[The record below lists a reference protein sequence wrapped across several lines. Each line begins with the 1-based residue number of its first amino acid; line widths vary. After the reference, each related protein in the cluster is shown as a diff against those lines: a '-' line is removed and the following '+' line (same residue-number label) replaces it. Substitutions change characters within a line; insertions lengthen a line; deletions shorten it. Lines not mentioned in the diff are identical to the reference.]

1 MSTFKLNNVYVDTAF
16 VIAGK
21 KENTGPLKKFY
32 DEVFDNNYLG
42 EESFEKAEI
51 KMFKKAI
58 DGVLKKARLV
68 PSDIDIAIGGDLSNQ
83 IVTSNYTMRKYNIPF
98 IGAYSA
104 CSTSALNVIIASF
117 ILESKYKNRVLLF
130 TGSHYNSAERQFR
143 NPCEY
148 GGQKKNCS
156 TTTVTGAGA
165 LILTNQKKKIKVS
178 SITIGKVIDYQQ
190 KNVNDMGTAMAPS
203 AFDTFKR
210 HLNDLKIDPSYYDLI
225 LTGDLSSVGKELF
238 IEMCKDE
245 KIILNHNYQDSGLMV
260 YDVKMQ
266 KVFSGGSGCGCI
278 TLTVGGYVIKKLLS
292 SELKKV
298 LIIATG
304 ALLSP
309 LIMYQNESIPSISHA
324 YSLEVEE

>member
-278 TLTVGGYVIKKLLS
+278 TLTVGGYVIKKLLA

-298 LIIATG
+298 LVIATG

>member
-1 MSTFKLNNVYVDTAF
+1 MATFKLNNVYVDTAY

-21 KENTGPLKKFY
+21 KEQKGPLKNYF
-32 DEVFDNNYLG
+32 DETFDDNYLG

-51 KMFKKAI
+51 KMFRKAI
-58 DGVLKKARLV
+58 DGVLKKAKLI

-98 IGAYSA
+98 IGAYGA

-117 ILESKYKNRVLLF
+117 ILEGKYKNRVLLF

-156 TTTVTGAGA
+156 TTTVSGAGA
-165 LILTNQKKKIKVS
+165 IILTTQKKRIKVS
-178 SITIGKVIDYQQ
+178 SITLGKVIDYKQ
-190 KNVNDMGTAMAPS
+190 KDLNDMGTAMAPS

-210 HLNDLKIDPSYYDLI
+210 HLNELEIAPSYYDLI
-225 LTGDLSSVGKELF
+225 ITGDLSSIGKELF
-238 IEMCKDE
+238 IKMCEDE
-245 KIILNHNYQDSGLMV
+245 KIYLNHNYQDSGLMV

-266 KVFSGGSGCGCI
+266 KVFSGGSGCGCV
-278 TLTVGGYVIKKLLS
+278 TLTVGGYIIKKLLAN
-292 SELKKV
+292 ELKRV
-298 LIIATG
+298 LVIATG

-309 LIMYQNESIPSISHA
+309 LIMFQNESIPAISHA
-324 YSLEVEE
+324 YSLEVDE